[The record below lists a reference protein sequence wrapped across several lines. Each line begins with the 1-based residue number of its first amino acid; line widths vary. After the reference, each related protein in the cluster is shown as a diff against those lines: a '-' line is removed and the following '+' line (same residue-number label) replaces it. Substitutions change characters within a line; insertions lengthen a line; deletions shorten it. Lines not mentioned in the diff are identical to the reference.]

1 MIFILNVSHR
11 FFKLTAA
18 SQRLKGKNK
27 DDDTET
33 QDPSQEEIKRI
44 KELKITEHPWMLI
57 FLLGHLCRLFICH
70 ITVKKETF
78 RFRYVIIPNYI
89 RGIFTLL
96 KPFSP
101 KVVF

>member
-44 KELKITEHPWMLI
+44 KE
-57 FLLGHLCRLFICH
+57 
-70 ITVKKETF
+70 
-78 RFRYVIIPNYI
+78 
-89 RGIFTLL
+89 
-96 KPFSP
+96 
-101 KVVF
+101 

>member
-44 KELKITEHPWMLI
+44 KELKITEHP
-57 FLLGHLCRLFICH
+57 
-70 ITVKKETF
+70 
-78 RFRYVIIPNYI
+78 
-89 RGIFTLL
+89 
-96 KPFSP
+96 
-101 KVVF
+101 